1 MRIKGISGTCQW
13 LEARGAHSSGGL
25 QQYLSLVPAFS
36 FLLSPSLLSG
46 TLLPA
51 GSLLA
56 CGRVKAVATMPWLP
70 CQSHGST

>member
-1 MRIKGISGTCQW
+1 MEEEAHCVRIKGI
-13 LEARGAHSSGGL
+13 SGGL

-56 CGRVKAVATMPWLP
+56 YGRVKAVATMPWLP